1 MSSGYGLCPLVLI
14 STAIFVVF
22 AARFSHPRSGH
33 DRRARGAC
41 PGFLV
46 ALFTEMHGFP
56 LTVYVPAGPFGLST
70 PGES

>member
-22 AARFSHPRSGH
+22 AASFFHPRSGR
-33 DRRARGAC
+33 DWRAMGAYT
-41 PGFLV
+41 GFLV
-46 ALFTEMHGFP
+46 ALFTEMYGFP